1 MKSFSNDG
9 FYDLREL
16 RGWVTSRARLPTL
29 GSRLVILIE
38 FYIAPRDSQD
48 LRQEVGVAQERLL
61 RSGKCSK
68 TQVGHSGQQS
78 LSLISSSHVERADSA
93 GHWLRAGILLNTATQ
108 QEAGTANRPE
118 LALERKFIFQSW
130 PRDCSS
136 FYLLLPEETTMEI
149 NVKIHPRSRKM
160 KEAPKCL
167 SSREWQKILLNRIT
181 DFHGTSNK
189 NELEL

>member
-38 FYIAPRDSQD
+38 FYIVPRDSQD

-68 TQVGHSGQQS
+68 NSGGSLRATVTQGNSPS
-78 LSLISSSHVERADSA
+78 PSSPPATWSALTQRGTDSA
-93 GHWLRAGILLNTATQ
+93 PGSFSTQ
-108 QEAGTANRPE
+108 QPSKRQVLQTDLNWHLRGNSFSNPDRETVV
-118 LALERKFIFQSW
+118 LFISFS
-130 PRDCSS
+130 PRRR
-136 FYLLLPEETTMEI
+136 LW
-149 NVKIHPRSRKM
+149 K
-160 KEAPKCL
+160 
-167 SSREWQKILLNRIT
+167 
-181 DFHGTSNK
+181 
-189 NELEL
+189 